1 MGSPVWEREL
11 TVNQRS
17 KRPSGFESHAIH
29 QFLNRE
35 AAGCGHLPFKQAR
48 RVQLPCGLPG
58 YDKGAEQPAR
68 RSVFKPSG
76 SSGGSARAQRPTHLS
91 YSISGVGR
99 VVRRWSS
106 KPAIRVRFSYPAP
119 GFCIKES
126 FGGWAWVPGF
136 ALQADSQV
144 GSIPTFSTRLFCRHS
159 SVR

>member
-68 RSVFKPSG
+68 RSVLQAGWQLGRKAGFN
-76 SSGGSARAQRPTHLS
+76 ARAPFRIQ
-91 YSISGVGR
+91 
-99 VVRRWSS
+99 
-106 KPAIRVRFSYPAP
+106 
-119 GFCIKES
+119 
-126 FGGWAWVPGF
+126 F
-136 ALQADSQV
+136 AGLAEW
-144 GSIPTFSTRLFCRHS
+144 
-159 SVR
+159 